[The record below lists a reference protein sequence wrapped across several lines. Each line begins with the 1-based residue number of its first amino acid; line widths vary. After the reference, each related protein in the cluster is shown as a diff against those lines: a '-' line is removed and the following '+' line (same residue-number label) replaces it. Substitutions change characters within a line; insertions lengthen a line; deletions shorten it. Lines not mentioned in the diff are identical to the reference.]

1 MAKTLHSLDILNPV
15 SYSML
20 YKLQGLSY
28 IHISSVVVEE
38 LSQDIKEKN
47 KYIAFLDFLKRE
59 SSLHFLYHKISFLS
73 KSLDINT

>member
-1 MAKTLHSLDILNPV
+1 MLKTLHSLDILNPM

-47 KYIAFLDFLKRE
+47 
-59 SSLHFLYHKISFLS
+59 
-73 KSLDINT
+73 